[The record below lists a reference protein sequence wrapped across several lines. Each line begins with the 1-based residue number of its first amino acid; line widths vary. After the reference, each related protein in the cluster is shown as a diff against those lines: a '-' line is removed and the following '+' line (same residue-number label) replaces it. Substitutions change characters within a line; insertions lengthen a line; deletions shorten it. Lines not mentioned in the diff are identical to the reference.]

1 MKYELL
7 LVLPGTL
14 DDKEVEAQLGEI
26 LNLVKEFGTDVVST
40 AMGKNRLAYPIKQ
53 IRYGYFYTVLFE
65 AEKQKV
71 RALQAK
77 LSITR
82 NILRAM
88 ITHFSAELTAGQK
101 TAYIA
106 SATTG
111 MAAPQT
117 APAPAQASIKSAA
130 VQVEEL
136 VADEVKA
143 EEKPAKIASKA
154 ERKIDVLDMDA
165 ISKKLDDLMDGDV
178 IPGV

>member
-14 DDKEVEAQLGEI
+14 DDKEVEVQLGEI
-26 LNLVKEFGTDVVST
+26 INLVKEFGTGVVSN

-53 IRYGYFYTVLFE
+53 IRYGYFYTILFE

-82 NILRAM
+82 NILRGM
-88 ITHFSAELTAGQK
+88 ITHFSAELTASQK

-106 SATTG
+106 SATPGT
-111 MAAPQT
+111 MPV
-117 APAPAQASIKSAA
+117 PAPAAPERKSVAA
-130 VQVEEL
+130 KVEEL
-136 VADEVKA
+136 VAVEEKV
-143 EEKPAKIASKA
+143 EEKPAKVTSKA
-154 ERKIDVLDMDA
+154 ARKIDALDMDA